1 MKTYLLTFWNSIRG
15 FGSYQLLFRNPLKV
29 TLVYWFLVCF
39 VLAATVVSLQYI
51 KFRRMLP
58 GFASEVSQ
66 NLPEFSF
73 KDGQTVTS
81 LKTPVIEK
89 TGPKPI
95 VLDPDDKITR
105 PPPEFTNGMFHIG
118 KTKIKVFWAGAAND
132 PWIIPIKGFPDGRV
146 DRDFLVNF
154 GTLMGYV
161 GAPLWFVILTL
172 VFYLVG
178 LLQALF
184 FATLVSFLEKT
195 IQPSFTFEEML
206 NISIYA
212 LTPGALIVTVYWI
225 WGMFW
230 GLLPIP
236 FDLVY
241 FLSYIIFHV
250 MGSGAC
256 RRSLMPPDQE
266 DY

>member
-1 MKTYLLTFWNSIRG
+1 M
-15 FGSYQLLFRNPLKV
+15 KV

-39 VLAATVVSLQYI
+39 VLATAVVTAQYI
-51 KFRRMLP
+51 QFRRVLP
-58 GFASEVSQ
+58 GFATEVSK

-73 KDGQTVTS
+73 QNGQTVTT
-81 LKTPVIEK
+81 LQTPVIVK
-89 TGPKPI
+89 NGPQPI
-95 VLDPDDKITR
+95 VLDPDDKIPR
-105 PPPEFTNGMFHIG
+105 PPPGFTNGMFHIG
-118 KTKIKVFWAGAAND
+118 KTKIKVFWAVTAAD

-146 DRDFLVNF
+146 DRDFLIHF

-161 GAPLWFVILTL
+161 GAPLWLVILTL
-172 VFYLVG
+172 IFFVIG

-195 IQPSFTFEEML
+195 IQPSFTFDEML

-212 LTPGALIVTVYWI
+212 LTPGALIVIVYWI
-225 WGMFW
+225 WGVFW
-230 GLLPIP
+230 GLLPVP

-256 RRSLMPPDQE
+256 RRTMMPPDEE
-266 DY
+266 DF